1 MVFSGHNP
9 SQTIAYKKIKKILP
23 KMRAISHLFQINI
36 VLLRETTKT
45 NDKYGNIREE
55 KQRDKGE
62 SWKEVGERE
71 EGEQDAGSSKEIE
84 RKHHC

>member
-1 MVFSGHNP
+1 
-9 SQTIAYKKIKKILP
+9 
-23 KMRAISHLFQINI
+23 MRAISHLFQINI

-45 NDKYGNIREE
+45 NDKYGKIREE

-71 EGEQDAGSSKEIE
+71 EGEQDLGGDDETQ
-84 RKHHC
+84 R

>member
-1 MVFSGHNP
+1 
-9 SQTIAYKKIKKILP
+9 
-23 KMRAISHLFQINI
+23 MRAISHLFQINI

-45 NDKYGNIREE
+45 NDRYGNIREE

-71 EGEQDAGSSKEIE
+71 EGEQDLGGDDETQ
-84 RKHHC
+84 R

>member
-1 MVFSGHNP
+1 
-9 SQTIAYKKIKKILP
+9 
-23 KMRAISHLFQINI
+23 MRAISHLFQINI

-45 NDKYGNIREE
+45 NDKYGKIREE

-71 EGEQDAGSSKEIE
+71 EGEQNLGGDDETQ
-84 RKHHC
+84 R

>member
-9 SQTIAYKKIKKILP
+9 SQTIAYKKIKKIPP

-45 NDKYGNIREE
+45 NDKYGKIREE

-71 EGEQDAGSSKEIE
+71 EGEQNLGGDDETQ
-84 RKHHC
+84 R